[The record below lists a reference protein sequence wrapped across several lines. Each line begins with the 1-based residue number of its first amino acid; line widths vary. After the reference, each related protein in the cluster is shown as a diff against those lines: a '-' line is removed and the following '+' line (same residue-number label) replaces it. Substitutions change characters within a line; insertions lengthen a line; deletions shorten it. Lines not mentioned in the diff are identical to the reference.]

1 MELGVVDSFLS
12 SGETAREKEKTPQFA
27 PCGNI

>member
-12 SGETAREKEKTPQFA
+12 SGETAREKEKDASFRSLR
-27 PCGNI
+27 